1 MNNMLKIISTALV
14 VLTLLSGC
22 TSQSSQTSSQ
32 DFDQL
37 KAAKTRVSLG
47 LTYLKNGNFS
57 QAKYNLDKALEF
69 APRSADANFA
79 MAYYYQSVSELE
91 QAEKAY
97 QFAMDLE
104 PNNANIA
111 NSYGA
116 FLCQNGDYEKA
127 KTYFLKA
134 VNTSSYVSSAET
146 YENLAMCS
154 QNQGRPE
161 DSIQY
166 LRSAVNHQPGR
177 ASSLYLLA
185 DSLVK
190 TQQWQE
196 AREILRRYEK
206 VSNISPQSLL
216 LAMKIESGT
225 GNAVTAKGYL
235 DMLLRIFPN
244 DPITQAAYAEQKQT
258 AAMRKKSEDLA
269 VLVKKAK
276 VVPEVVEPQETQISG
291 ERGVVETEKNALL
304 GGVKK
309 AKVLLV
315 DAPKDNVA
323 VAENEQKQSL
333 ELVQKSETPTDLIAE
348 TKVESELVASQA
360 TQLPS
365 DHREIET
372 ENNDSLESERATNT
386 VEEEILND
394 SVAKV
399 NSEPRQNLEL
409 VEKTEPPGELNEE
422 NNVVVES
429 VESLATQLPAE
440 NSVIEEENKDS
451 IERIIEANGNDE
463 SLVNV
468 NEVNNVDENVI
479 NETAAAVVEELP
491 AQVYEVESEILEKP
505 TFHVVVKGDNLY
517 RISLL
522 YNIKMQRLIDWN
534 GLADKPAIYI
544 GMKLSL
550 VAPSV
555 VE

>member
-1 MNNMLKIISTALV
+1 MNYMLKIISIVLLA
-14 VLTLLSGC
+14 LTLLSGC
-22 TSQSSQTSSQ
+22 TSQSSQSFG
-32 DFDQL
+32 DNFDQL

-79 MAYYYQSVSELE
+79 MAYYYQSVSEIE

-104 PNNANIA
+104 PKNANIA

-146 YENLAMCS
+146 YENLALCS

-161 DSIQY
+161 DTIEY

-185 DSLVK
+185 QSLVE

-196 AREILRRYEK
+196 ARGILRRYEK
-206 VSNISPQSLL
+206 VSQISPQSLL
-216 LAMKIESGT
+216 LALKIERGT
-225 GNAVTAKGYL
+225 GNDAAAKGYM

-244 DPITQAAYAEQKQT
+244 DPIT
-258 AAMRKKSEDLA
+258 KSMLADQQLSPELVSKTEDLS
-269 VLVKKAK
+269 VLVKTAK
-276 VVPEVVEPQETQISG
+276 TSPEIVELQTAQMPSE
-291 ERGVVETEKNALL
+291 NL
-304 GGVKK
+304 
-309 AKVLLV
+309 
-315 DAPKDNVA
+315 VA
-323 VAENEQKQSL
+323 V
-333 ELVQKSETPTDLIAE
+333 I
-348 TKVESELVASQA
+348 
-360 TQLPS
+360 
-365 DHREIET
+365 
-372 ENNDSLESERATNT
+372 ENNDSFEIKQEANIMVDDVLKESVT
-386 VEEEILND
+386 VSEKLPEQVTDVEPEIL
-394 SVAKV
+394 
-399 NSEPRQNLEL
+399 
-409 VEKTEPPGELNEE
+409 
-422 NNVVVES
+422 
-429 VESLATQLPAE
+429 ATPE
-440 NSVIEEENKDS
+440 
-451 IERIIEANGNDE
+451 
-463 SLVNV
+463 
-468 NEVNNVDENVI
+468 
-479 NETAAAVVEELP
+479 
-491 AQVYEVESEILEKP
+491 
-505 TFHVVVKGDNLY
+505 FHVVAKGENLY

-534 GLADKPAIYI
+534 GLVDESAIYD
-544 GMKLSL
+544 GKKLFL

>member
-1 MNNMLKIISTALV
+1 MNSMLKIISTILV

-22 TSQSSQTSSQ
+22 TSQSSQTNGQ
-32 DFDQL
+32 NFDQL

-57 QAKYNLDKALEF
+57 QAKFNLDKALEF

-116 FLCQNGDYEKA
+116 FLCENGDYQKA

-154 QNQGRPE
+154 YNQGRPE

-166 LRSAVNHQPGR
+166 LRNAVNHQPGR

-185 DSLVK
+185 QTLVE

-196 AREILRRYEK
+196 AREILRKYEK
-206 VSNISPQSLL
+206 VSQISPQSLL

-225 GNAVTAKGYL
+225 GNDATAKGYL

-244 DPITQAAYAEQKQT
+244 DPITRSAYAEHKRSSESQKNRNNLSVLGNKNKDVPVLVETQAPQSPEDNAIVVVENTQPT
-258 AAMRKKSEDLA
+258 ANVNESKIVQQEMPKETEAKPDFQQQSNE
-269 VLVKKAK
+269 LVKKTENSVVLNEEPK
-276 VVPEVVEPQETQISG
+276 VSVE
-291 ERGVVETEKNALL
+291 L
-304 GGVKK
+304 
-309 AKVLLV
+309 
-315 DAPKDNVA
+315 
-323 VAENEQKQSL
+323 
-333 ELVQKSETPTDLIAE
+333 
-348 TKVESELVASQA
+348 VESELPADKAV
-360 TQLPS
+360 
-365 DHREIET
+365 IEEGVNET
-372 ENNDSLESERATNT
+372 VVDDLEANNVPEEMPQDNVT
-386 VEEEILND
+386 VEE
-394 SVAKV
+394 
-399 NSEPRQNLEL
+399 
-409 VEKTEPPGELNEE
+409 
-422 NNVVVES
+422 
-429 VESLATQLPAE
+429 QLP
-440 NSVIEEENKDS
+440 VQDS
-451 IERIIEANGNDE
+451 
-463 SLVNV
+463 
-468 NEVNNVDENVI
+468 EV
-479 NETAAAVVEELP
+479 AP
-491 AQVYEVESEILEKP
+491 EVLEKP
-505 TFHVVVKGDNLY
+505 RFHVVAKGDNLY

-534 GLADKPAIYI
+534 GLADKPAIYV